1 MRTRSPVSVPR
12 RRLPDMQ
19 QTQRPDFA
27 DPRLRLVYAVLY
39 VLGIALMVVG
49 CTGALLWAPL
59 LWCTAV
65 GFAVI
70 AVSFAVRAGRY

>member
-1 MRTRSPVSVPR
+1 MTRSPASVR
-12 RRLPDMQ
+12 WRRLPSMQ

-27 DPRLRLVYAVLY
+27 DPRLRLAY
-39 VLGIALMVVG
+39 ALMYVVGITLMVAG

-65 GFAVI
+65 GFVVI

>member
-1 MRTRSPVSVPR
+1 MPRSPVSVPQ
-12 RRLPDMQ
+12 RRLPDME

-27 DPRLRLVYAVLY
+27 NPRLRLAYAVLY
-39 VLGIALMVVG
+39 AVGTTLMVAG
-49 CTGALLWAPL
+49 CTGAFLWAPL

-65 GFAVI
+65 GLVVI